1 MYNLYNIS
9 RTSPNEESLMTGF
22 ASKIDSLLKAS
33 QADDTPAIEAII
45 DEYYEYI
52 YRLTISILQ
61 DRDAAEDASQ
71 DTFIAAF
78 LNLNHYRR
86 GSNMKA
92 WLSTIAVNNCR
103 DRLRKR
109 KRQQANLEEWEFLE
123 AYRHKNFSPEEA
135 AIKSESDSSLWA
147 LVNNLGEKH
156 RIPIILRYVHDLPI
170 REIAEI
176 LRIREGTVHSRLHY
190 AIRKLQKHIEPEENP
205 IERIKEVLP

>member
-1 MYNLYNIS
+1 
-9 RTSPNEESLMTGF
+9 
-22 ASKIDSLLKAS
+22 
-33 QADDTPAIEAII
+33 
-45 DEYYEYI
+45 
-52 YRLTISILQ
+52 
-61 DRDAAEDASQ
+61 
-71 DTFIAAF
+71 
-78 LNLNHYRR
+78 
-86 GSNMKA
+86 MKA

-109 KRQQANLEEWEFLE
+109 KRQQANLAEWEFLE
-123 AYRHKNFSPEEA
+123 SCRHKGFSPEEA
-135 AIKSESDSSLWA
+135 AIKSESDSNLWA

-190 AIRKLQKHIEPEENP
+190 AIRKLQKHIELEEIP